1 MPIGDMSMSGSRNVR
16 RLNAPLAWR
25 LKIDDLHAHL
35 APIDRYGPTGLG
47 SAIAE
52 GVRALTSGW
61 KTALRSALFCSEGR
75 GPDCEVA

>member
-1 MPIGDMSMSGSRNVR
+1 MPIGDMPMSGSRNVS

-25 LKIDDLHAHL
+25 LKVADLHAHL

-47 SAIAE
+47 SVVAE

-61 KTALRSALFCSEGR
+61 KTALCSALFCGERR
-75 GPDCEVA
+75 GPDCEAA

>member
-1 MPIGDMSMSGSRNVR
+1 MPIGDMPMSGSRNVR

-52 GVRALTSGW
+52 GVRALGW
-61 KTALRSALFCSEGR
+61 KAALGSALFCGVGR
-75 GPDCEVA
+75 GPGCDAA

>member
-1 MPIGDMSMSGSRNVR
+1 MIPIGDMPMSGSWNVR

-52 GVRALTSGW
+52 GVRA
-61 KTALRSALFCSEGR
+61 ALRSALFCGGEGR
-75 GPDCEVA
+75 GPGCEGA

>member
-1 MPIGDMSMSGSRNVR
+1 MPIGDVRMSGSRHVR

-35 APIDRYGPTGLG
+35 APIDRYGPSGLG

-61 KTALRSALFCSEGR
+61 KTALGSALFCGEGR
-75 GPDCEVA
+75 GPDSEAI

>member
-1 MPIGDMSMSGSRNVR
+1 MSGSRNVR

-61 KTALRSALFCSEGR
+61 KTALHSALFCGEGR

>member
-1 MPIGDMSMSGSRNVR
+1 MSGSRNVR

-35 APIDRYGPTGLG
+35 APINRYGPTGLG

-52 GVRALTSGW
+52 GVRV
-61 KTALRSALFCSEGR
+61 ALRSAFSAAAR
-75 GPDCEVA
+75 AVAPVARSPDCQRLIC

>member
-1 MPIGDMSMSGSRNVR
+1 MSGSRNVR

-25 LKIDDLHAHL
+25 LKIEDLHAHL
-35 APIDRYGPTGLG
+35 APIDRYGPTGFG

-61 KTALRSALFCSEGR
+61 KTALRSALFAARAAVPIARS
-75 GPDCEVA
+75 PDPRC

>member
-1 MPIGDMSMSGSRNVR
+1 MPIGDMPMSGSRHVR

-61 KTALRSALFCSEGR
+61 KAALGSALGCGVGR
-75 GPDCEVA
+75 GPGCEAA